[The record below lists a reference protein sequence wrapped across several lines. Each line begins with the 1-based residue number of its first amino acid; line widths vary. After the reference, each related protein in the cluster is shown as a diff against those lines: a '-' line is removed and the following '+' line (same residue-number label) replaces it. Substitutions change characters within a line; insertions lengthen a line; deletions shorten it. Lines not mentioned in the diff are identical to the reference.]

1 MLGIALF
8 GMVPLS
14 VTGQTFGCGGETA
27 GKYSVSGWFLGSNGN
42 KEGIGSAGANTKC
55 EAMATA
61 LNGIE
66 TAVDG
71 LSAVDPYT
79 KEEMDKQIATVNTEI
94 ATKADA
100 ADLTDV
106 IKATYTKEEMDA
118 QITTVNKEIA
128 TKADAADLD
137 VQIESVNT
145 KIATK
150 ADAADLTDV
159 IKATYTKPELDAQIT
174 TVNTAIA
181 TKADAADLANAIET
195 YKQLAA
201 DLSSRIDA
209 LQESH
214 QQQVDAMA
222 ADFAAK
228 LVAAAPCAK
237 FSSEVNTAGDTVC
250 TMKVDRV
257 ESLRAP

>member
-1 MLGIALF
+1 MSLTPTRVQDMMSLLSLMLGIALL

-100 ADLTDV
+100 ADL
-106 IKATYTKEEMDA
+106 
-118 QITTVNKEIA
+118 
-128 TKADAADLD
+128 D

-159 IKATYTKPELDAQIT
+159 IKATYKKVELDAQIR

-181 TKADAADLANAIET
+181 TKADAADLVNATET
-195 YKQLAA
+195 CKQLAA

-209 LQESH
+209 LHELH